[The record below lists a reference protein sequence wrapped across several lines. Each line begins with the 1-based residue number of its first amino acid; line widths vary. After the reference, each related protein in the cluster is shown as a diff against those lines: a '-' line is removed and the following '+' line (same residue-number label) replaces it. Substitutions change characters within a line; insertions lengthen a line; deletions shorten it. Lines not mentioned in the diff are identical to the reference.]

1 MNTKDI
7 LEFSGEYRWLSNFYP
22 CVVELDGVQYPST
35 ENAYQAAKTL
45 IIRERKDFPNVSAA
59 HSKKMGKLV
68 TKRKDWDSVKLSVM
82 RDLLWQKFTQDRF
95 KELLLK
101 TGNTKIIEGNTWG
114 DVYWGVCDGKGK
126 NHLGVSIMKIRT
138 ALQTGLSF

>member
-82 RDLLWQKFTQDRF
+82 QDLLWQKFTQDRF